1 MARTP
6 FSQGWESW
14 LDKQIREAEARGE
27 FKDLPGLGKPI
38 EGLDKPYDD
47 MWWLRDLMKREDLQ
61 YLPETLQVRKEIEE
75 ELERISRM
83 REEHRVRDA
92 LAALNAKI
100 EKANR
105 TAIDGPPLNKSVID
119 VEAFIARWRNP
130 DAYRAG

>member
-6 FSQGWESW
+6 FSHGWESW
-14 LDKQIREAEARGE
+14 LDKQIREAEERGE
-27 FKDLPGLGKPI
+27 FKDLPGFGKPI

-61 YLPETLQVRKEIEE
+61 YLPETLQVRKEVEE

-92 LAALNAKI
+92 LAKLNGKI

-105 TAIDGPPLNKSVID
+105 LAVDGPPLNKAPVD
-119 VEAFIARWRNP
+119 VEAFVERWKR
-130 DAYRAG
+130 

>member
-27 FKDLPGLGKPI
+27 FKDLPGFGKPI

-75 ELERISRM
+75 ELERVSRM

-105 TAIDGPPLNKSVID
+105 TLVDGPPLNKSTVDIEDFID
-119 VEAFIARWRNP
+119 RWKR
-130 DAYRAG
+130 R

>member
-61 YLPETLQVRKEIEE
+61 YLPETLQARKEIEE

-105 TAIDGPPLNKSVID
+105 TLVDGPPLNKSTVDIEDFID
-119 VEAFIARWRNP
+119 RWKR
-130 DAYRAG
+130 R

>member
-27 FKDLPGLGKPI
+27 FKDLPGFGKPI

-61 YLPETLQVRKEIEE
+61 YLPETLQARKEIEE

-105 TAIDGPPLNKSVID
+105 TLVDGPPLNKSTVDIEDFID
-119 VEAFIARWRNP
+119 RWKR
-130 DAYRAG
+130 R

>member
-38 EGLDKPYDD
+38 EGLDKTYDD

-61 YLPETLQVRKEIEE
+61 YLPETLQVRKEVEE

-92 LAALNAKI
+92 LAKLNGKI

-105 TAIDGPPLNKSVID
+105 LAVDGPPLNKAPVD
-119 VEAFIARWRNP
+119 VEAFVERWKR
-130 DAYRAG
+130 

>member
-27 FKDLPGLGKPI
+27 FKYLPGFGKPI

-61 YLPETLQVRKEIEE
+61 YLPETLQARKEIEE

-105 TAIDGPPLNKSVID
+105 TLVDGPPLNKSTVDIEDFID
-119 VEAFIARWRNP
+119 RWKR
-130 DAYRAG
+130 R

>member
-27 FKDLPGLGKPI
+27 FKDLPGFGKPI

-105 TAIDGPPLNKSVID
+105 TLVDGPPLNKSTVDIEDFID
-119 VEAFIARWRNP
+119 RWKR
-130 DAYRAG
+130 R